1 MVPAP
6 PCCRSRE
13 WGRPSSRIGA
23 ETARK
28 RARGCSASRARIA
41 SFGRRRRVGAFSLTD
56 VKIVCLVKQVPRG
69 DAIRFDEETK
79 SLVREGVP
87 LELNEFDAYA
97 IAHAA
102 RLRAEHGGEVVAMTM
117 GPPQAEEALRT
128 TLALGANRCIHLSD
142 RVFAVAD
149 TLGTSRTLALAIRK
163 EGADLVLCGR
173 KTLDSE
179 TWQVPPEVAAFL
191 GLPHL
196 TSVASLDLDGSTL
209 RARRLGDEGEELY
222 ELELPALC
230 SVALP
235 PEGADVE
242 VAPVS
247 DAGGNIT
254 VWTAADLV
262 PDVQPYEKRFGQ
274 TGSPTRVLAVRDVS
288 PERMQE
294 LYEDPAEAARRA
306 QELLAERPPQS
317 TSWQKPER
325 LGEQPGK
332 SYDCWSVVELVEGRV
347 ARVSLELLGKSR
359 ELAGKL
365 GGRTVALVMGH
376 GLDSAAREAVRHGA
390 ETVVVVDDERLGDYQ
405 PDLWASAPRQVL
417 ERERPH
423 AVLIPATSRGR
434 DYGPRAAGDLEL
446 GMTGDCV
453 DLGID
458 RAGRLIQHKPAY
470 GGNIVS
476 VIMGAT
482 TPQLAT
488 VRPRMFESL
497 EPNGSE
503 SELRQFQLDGLPLP
517 TTSILESRP
526 DDPAPYALDEADV
539 IVCAGEGVGGD
550 GLGELERSAAVLGA
564 AVGGD
569 RTACAAG
576 IVPWSRQI
584 GLLGRQVAPRLY
596 VAVETSGDFE
606 HAAASVKAD
615 VILVLKSSD
624 APVGG
629 TADVAVGG
637 DWRETLPL
645 VVEALRGRI

>member
-13 WGRPSSRIGA
+13 WGRRSSRIGA

-191 GLPHL
+191 GLPHV
-196 TSVASLDLDGSTL
+196 TNVSSLEFDGSTL
-209 RARRLGDEGEELY
+209 RARRLGDEGGEVY

-235 PEGADVE
+235 PGETEENVAAAEAD
-242 VAPVS
+242 
-247 DAGGNIT
+247 GNIA

-262 PDVQPYEKRFGQ
+262 SEVHPNDKRFGQ

-288 PERMQE
+288 PERARE
-294 LYEDPAEAARRA
+294 LFEDPAEAAGRVR
-306 QELLAERPPQS
+306 QLLAERPAPES
-317 TSWQKPER
+317 NWEKPER
-325 LGEQPGK
+325 LGERPGH
-332 SYDCWSVVELVEGRV
+332 SYDCWSVVELVEGRI

-365 GGRTVALVMGH
+365 GGRVAALVLGH
-376 GLDSAAREAVRHGA
+376 GLDDAAREAIRHGA
-390 ETVVVVDDERLGDYQ
+390 EAVVLVDDERLREYQ
-405 PDLWASAPRQVL
+405 PELWADALRQVL

-423 AVLIPATSRGR
+423 ALLIPATSRGR
-434 DYGPRAAGDLEL
+434 DYGPRAAGELEL

-488 VRPRMFESL
+488 VRPRMFEPL
-497 EPNGSE
+497 EPADATEGEIRSLTLDRLREARSRLVGDGTSE
-503 SELRQFQLDGLPLP
+503 GTRAYE
-517 TTSILESRP
+517 
-526 DDPAPYALDEADV
+526 LDEADV
-539 IVCAGEGVGGD
+539 VVGIGAAVGGA
-550 GLGELERSAAVLGA
+550 EAVPEIERLAAPLGA

-569 RTACAAG
+569 RAA
-576 IVPWSRQI
+576 
-584 GLLGRQVAPRLY
+584 
-596 VAVETSGDFE
+596 
-606 HAAASVKAD
+606 
-615 VILVLKSSD
+615 
-624 APVGG
+624 
-629 TADVAVGG
+629 
-637 DWRETLPL
+637 
-645 VVEALRGRI
+645 